1 MYAPVNL
8 GVHPDDAPGHKGV
21 LVQLAFGQLGVQGL
35 HKVPP
40 NQGLILDF
48 RRLAGGDFREVHH
61 VEVLVDECL
70 AHILSLL
77 SLVKHV
83 EGVEVLVLRVD
94 AIGREAAAQA
104 VGAVVHQ
111 GDGADDVLAAAAL
124 AAFGKDGGYR
134 APRGDAGAVQAFSQH
149 VPNLP
154 FSAGRS
160 LPGPRPAFSHAIPL
174 PGKCRT
180 PLAALHLPEKRGN
193 EKNARAPQDTQIPWA
208 QTPLSVWRII
218 IRTCA
223 LSTGFCNLP

>member
-1 MYAPVNL
+1 M
-8 GVHPDDAPGHKGV
+8 
-21 LVQLAFGQLGVQGL
+21 
-35 HKVPP
+35 
-40 NQGLILDF
+40 
-48 RRLAGGDFREVHH
+48 
-61 VEVLVDECL
+61 
-70 AHILSLL
+70 
-77 SLVKHV
+77 
-83 EGVEVLVLRVD
+83 
-94 AIGREAAAQA
+94 
-104 VGAVVHQ
+104 HQ

-160 LPGPRPAFSHAIPL
+160 PPGPRPAFSHAIPL

-218 IRTCA
+218 IRTCGFVNGVLQFTMIK
-223 LSTGFCNLP
+223 LSKWAGVLLVPAPFSNPGGSWYDRGNHFAKEGQLCFTPSCGTGTARS